1 MTECACAQQLGL
13 WKTPVDNPAVSRAR
27 DSMLIQEINLL
38 NRAESV
44 DAELVD
50 ALIEAVGLLDAK
62 VGSLELQVLELM
74 AIVEAPLTPAERIQ
88 RVRQI
93 RDGI

>member
-1 MTECACAQQLGL
+1 MTECACGQQLGL
-13 WKTPVDNPAVSRAR
+13 WKTPVDNPADSRAG

-44 DAELVD
+44 DADLVD
-50 ALIEAVGLLDAK
+50 ALMAAVGLLDAR
-62 VGSLELQVLELM
+62 VESLELRMLELL

-88 RVRQI
+88 RVREI